1 MLNAASQLRN
11 LIREPGLVVAPGAY
25 DCITAGLIEQAHF
38 PAVYMT
44 GAGTAISLGYPD
56 YGLVTMSEM
65 VANAGRIANAVSIPL
80 ISDADTGYGN
90 ELNVTR
96 TVREFERAGAAAIHI
111 EDQEFPKRC
120 GHLDDKRIVDR
131 DAFIA
136 KIRAAVAAR
145 RDPDFTIIAR
155 TDARAVAG
163 LEEALIRANG
173 AMAAGADAV
182 FVEAPQTLDE
192 IAEIPRR
199 VAGPCLLNVVGAGK
213 SPLVDLAS
221 AEKLGYKIAIV
232 PVLLLA
238 RAVEACESAL
248 AALRSS
254 SAYPIAPNEQSPR
267 DLFDRFGAKEWDRIR
282 VSPGSSSA

>member
-1 MLNAASQLRN
+1 MLKAASQLRS

-65 VANAGRIANAVSIPL
+65 VANAGRIASAVNIPL

-131 DAFIA
+131 DAFIS

-173 AMAAGADAV
+173 AIAAGADAV
-182 FVEAPQTLDE
+182 FVEAPQTIE
-192 IAEIPRR
+192 EVAEIPRR
-199 VAGPCLLNVVGAGK
+199 VAGPCLFNVVGAGK
-213 SPLVDLAS
+213 SPLIDFKT
-221 AEKLGYKIAIV
+221 AETFGYKIMIV
-232 PVLLLA
+232 PVLLLS

-282 VSPGSSSA
+282 VRPIDKS

>member
-145 RDPDFTIIAR
+145 RDPGFTIIAR

-182 FVEAPQTLDE
+182 FVEAPQTLEE

-213 SPLVDLAS
+213 SPLIDFKT
-221 AEKLGYKIAIV
+221 AEMFGYKIAIV

>member
-1 MLNAASQLRN
+1 MLKTASQLRS
-11 LIREPGLVVAPGAY
+11 LMRKPGIVVAPGAY

-65 VANAGRIANAVSIPL
+65 VANAGRITNAVSIPL

-131 DAFIA
+131 DAFIS

-182 FVEAPQTLDE
+182 FVEAPQTIEE

-213 SPLVDLAS
+213 SPLIDFKT
-221 AEKLGYKIAIV
+221 AETFGYKIAIV
-232 PVLLLA
+232 PVLLLS
-238 RAVEACESAL
+238 RAVEACQSAL
-248 AALRSS
+248 AALGSS
-254 SAYPIAPNEQSPR
+254 SAYPIAPNEKSPR

-282 VSPGSSSA
+282 VRPIDKA